1 MSDQSSFDKSKAA
14 FLRLANTLQ
23 AAETPAKAR
32 ALLLADTEAPYHNFD
47 VLALV
52 SNLENLAGDLAG
64 AICADLDSLYGESN

>member
-32 ALLLADTEAPYHNFD
+32 ALLLADTQAPYHNFD

-52 SNLENLAGDLAG
+52 SNL
-64 AICADLDSLYGESN
+64 